1 MKLPSADEAEVPRAK
16 IVLYLLNPNHRSGKS
31 KARFFL
37 HHGFTVEQWMQLA
50 EALRSHAHENKIS
63 KRERTPLGER
73 VVIEG
78 PIGFPMAKLHRF
90 AQYGLLKLEREYR
103 GWRRPIRCDRKDN
116 MINELDDVI
125 LTRDMPEHGL
135 SAGDIGT
142 VVLVH
147 RNGAGYEVEF
157 TALDGETIAVLTL
170 MPDEVRRANSHEIAH
185 ARQLATV

>member
-1 MKLPSADEAEVPRAK
+1 
-16 IVLYLLNPNHRSGKS
+16 
-31 KARFFL
+31 
-37 HHGFTVEQWMQLA
+37 
-50 EALRSHAHENKIS
+50 
-63 KRERTPLGER
+63 
-73 VVIEG
+73 
-78 PIGFPMAKLHRF
+78 
-90 AQYGLLKLEREYR
+90 
-103 GWRRPIRCDRKDN
+103 